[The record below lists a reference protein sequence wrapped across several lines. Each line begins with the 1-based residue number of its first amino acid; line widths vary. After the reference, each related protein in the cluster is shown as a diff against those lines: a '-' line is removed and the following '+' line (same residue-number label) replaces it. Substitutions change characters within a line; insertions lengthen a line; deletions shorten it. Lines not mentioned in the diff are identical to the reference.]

1 MIRLHILPKTFCA
14 TSLGTFEL
22 TMQLKPSSMPRD
34 FNLHLSIP
42 PLPSKIKINEISF
55 CLPEQ
60 MVKKGHPWRQS
71 GPAPK
76 KLPMYYSGRRRVFF
90 LQTQF
95 FKHLLQVSLIFCFS
109 IELSLYTYNFLL
121 CPGHKNSHWRYSNER
136 CLICVR
142 QILKIQLI
150 FTKQRRNRVSKSVV
164 KPNIWAITWPLF
176 EQKIA

>member
-1 MIRLHILPKTFCA
+1 
-14 TSLGTFEL
+14 
-22 TMQLKPSSMPRD
+22 
-34 FNLHLSIP
+34 
-42 PLPSKIKINEISF
+42 
-55 CLPEQ
+55 

-121 CPGHKNSHWRYSNER
+121 CPRHKNSHWRYSNER
-136 CLICVR
+136 CLLCLG

-150 FTKQRRNRVSKSVV
+150 FSKQRRNRVSKSVV
-164 KPNIWAITWPLF
+164 KPKIRAITCMAPSWAKKCLNNCLKWGSLWLLVSRARHF
-176 EQKIA
+176 ETPIRSIILKN